1 MTVHYALVDSAQR
14 PHFHE
19 RLENLRTPYRSLFD
33 GTAEQALKDIAPL
46 LVEHIGELTD
56 NSSLNRELRSLGE
69 RKPAVSLIA
78 SDASMD
84 ELATHFRSFHLV
96 RVPEHGEKDMLVRWY
111 DTRILPIW
119 MQLLRP
125 DQQSSFIGTICEWR
139 YYDRFGDMKEL
150 ILPARPAEGFP
161 ALPPLR
167 LDADQY
173 NNFLDACTPDA
184 AIAQLRRIIPE
195 EIRQVPYRTLY
206 PFISAHLCDSFAH
219 GLAML
224 DDHAQYLLLALYTSG
239 GFREHP
245 SVIERLAENA
255 LALPDSFTDW
265 ATALPEDVWLTG
277 IPLWQYGTE
286 QFAGLRSVSR

>member
-1 MTVHYALVDSAQR
+1 MAQYALVDSAQR

-19 RLENLRTPYRSLFD
+19 RLDKLRTPYHSLFD
-33 GTAEQALKDIAPL
+33 GTAEQALRDIAPL
-46 LVEHIGELTD
+46 IVKHTGDLTD
-56 NSSLNRELRSLGE
+56 NSPLNRELRALGE
-69 RKPAVSLIA
+69 QKPAVSLIE

-96 RVPEHGEKDMLVRWY
+96 RVPEHGEKDMLLRWY

-125 DQQSSFIGTICEWR
+125 DQQASFIGTIREWR

-150 ILPARPAEGFP
+150 ILPARPAKRFP

-173 NNFLDACTPDA
+173 SNLLDACAPDA
-184 AIAQLRRIIPE
+184 AIAQLRRIIPD

-206 PFISAHLCDSFAH
+206 PFISAHLCDSLAH
-219 GLAML
+219 GVTML
-224 DDHAQYLLLALYTSG
+224 DDQVQYLLLALYTSG
-239 GFREHP
+239 RFREHH

-255 LALPDSFTDW
+255 VAMPDSFTDW
-265 ATALPEDVWLTG
+265 AMALPEDVWLTG
-277 IPLWQYGTE
+277 IPLWQHSAE
-286 QFAGLRSVSR
+286 QFAGLRSMAR